1 MLNGRIER
9 LCYSVDDAA
18 TLMSVGKRS
27 LYREIAAGRIKVAK
41 MGRRPLVPADAI
53 RDWLDISCQPAKPTK
68 AAA

>member
-27 LYREIAAGRIKVAK
+27 LYREIASGRIKVVK
-41 MGRRPLVPADAI
+41 MGKRTLVPAGAI
-53 RDWLDISCQPAKPTK
+53 QDWMEVASKPAQLTK

>member
-27 LYREIAAGRIKVAK
+27 LYREIASGRIKVAK
-41 MGRRPLVPADAI
+41 MGKRTLVPAGAI
-53 RDWLDISCQPAKPTK
+53 QDWLEAASKPAKLTK

>member
-27 LYREIAAGRIKVAK
+27 LYREIASGRIKVVK
-41 MGRRPLVPADAI
+41 MGKRTLVPAGAI
-53 RDWLDISCQPAKPTK
+53 QDWMEAASKSIK